1 MLVAAALSPPA
12 QASFGPP
19 VQLTAGSYG
28 IGVAADTDA
37 AGLTTALV
45 STFGSAPRL
54 FERPSGG
61 AWSPATPLPGDPK
74 GMAGPVVD
82 AAGSGAL
89 GIAWRVD
96 APRRYGGI
104 DVAMRD
110 PGGALGEPT
119 EIAGDDAGGVRHP
132 ALAIDPQGDALLAYN
147 TATRKVHLSLAGGIA
162 IAHRNAHGSFA
173 PPTIVD
179 STPSSAP
186 AVAIGGDGTGV
197 VAWTHGRRVS
207 VVSVS
212 AAGEIGRSSGL
223 PRPTVWWGSS
233 LPPARAGRP
242 RWRGSAIARPGRC
255 AARAPATSSAP

>member
-1 MLVAAALSPPA
+1 MLVAAALAPPA

-45 STFGSAPRL
+45 STYGSAPRL

-82 AAGSGAL
+82 AAGNGAL

-110 PGGALGEPT
+110 PGGTLGEPI

-147 TATRKVHLSLAGGIA
+147 TATRKVHLSLRWGDR
-162 IAHRNAHGSFA
+162 HR
-173 PPTIVD
+173 PPQ
-179 STPSSAP
+179 
-186 AVAIGGDGTGV
+186 
-197 VAWTHGRRVS
+197 RRRLVR
-207 VVSVS
+207 
-212 AAGEIGRSSGL
+212 AADDRRLDALE
-223 PRPTVWWGSS
+223 
-233 LPPARAGRP
+233 RAGR
-242 RWRGSAIARPGRC
+242 RHRARRHRRRRVDAWPPGLL
-255 AARAPATSSAP
+255 SSR